1 MSSFTLTFICPIIQ
15 NRQSKRHQK
24 EFPESSEIQILL
36 SYYNSAENLKT
47 VFTVATPMYSRS
59 LERKFFVLYK
69 YFCLVLGLLK
79 SRISEKTIKPL
90 LNKPDFKLFHYKAR
104 VQPVSKITTVA
115 TRNRCWL

>member
-47 VFTVATPMYSRS
+47 VFTVA
-59 LERKFFVLYK
+59 
-69 YFCLVLGLLK
+69 
-79 SRISEKTIKPL
+79 
-90 LNKPDFKLFHYKAR
+90 
-104 VQPVSKITTVA
+104 
-115 TRNRCWL
+115 